1 MFVKVYRYK
10 IRQRDFQKWKK
21 NNDAA
26 RRLYRKYGGGNS
38 KRLFKKDGNF
48 ISVVELDYYKSK
60 KDFLKITKQVD
71 RDSKT
76 DALFQEFLS
85 YVHNKHIS
93 EEEFETI

>member
-10 IRQRDFQKWKK
+10 IKQRDFQKWKK

-26 RRLYRKYGGGNS
+26 HRLYRKYGGGHL
-38 KRLFKKDGNF
+38 KVIFKKDKNF
-48 ISVVELDYYKSK
+48 IIIVELDFYKSK
-60 KDFLKITKQVD
+60 KDFLKIIKQVN

-76 DALFQEFLS
+76 NVLFQEFLN
-85 YVHNKHIS
+85 YVYNKDIF